1 MFINKQ
7 INFKYSSSNFE
18 FLFQS
23 TIKKNWATIATT
35 IRKAMYNYENNLA
48 TRQAGDKRRRR
59 RRLTPNLSAPIDHIH
74 I

>member
-23 TIKKNWATIATT
+23 TIKKNWATI
-35 IRKAMYNYENNLA
+35 RKAMYNYENNLA
-48 TRQAGDKRRRR
+48 TRQAGHKRRNDDDDS
-59 RRLTPNLSAPIDHIH
+59 LPISVPQ
-74 I
+74 